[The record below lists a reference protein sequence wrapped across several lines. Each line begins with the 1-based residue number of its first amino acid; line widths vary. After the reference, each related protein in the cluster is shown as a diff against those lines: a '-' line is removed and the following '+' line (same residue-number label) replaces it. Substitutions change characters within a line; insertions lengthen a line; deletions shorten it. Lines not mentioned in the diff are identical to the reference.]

1 MNGAALRA
9 ALLPA
14 LLVAAGAA
22 PARAS
27 LFDTYGFGARATGM
41 GNASTAPSED
51 YEAVFYNPANLIA
64 RKEIHFGY
72 GLNWVAPFLD
82 IDRRDASSEWE
93 SVVPEDNLVVHAGIS
108 VPWGGVF
115 ENKVAFGA
123 TLLLPLLRLT
133 RVESIDWHV
142 PQFSLYENVPD
153 KLALLL
159 GVAYEPIP
167 ELRIGIGLQILA
179 ELQGAARISLSL
191 LDNKVSSRDI
201 RLDVF
206 GTAAPTAGVTV
217 QPLPALRIAVAYRA
231 ALSLDYALPVQ
242 VVIEEIGNLNLEIR
256 GVSLYTPHQLT
267 LGASYETPVALTV
280 SAELGWAM
288 WSLAPSPA
296 VVVHTA
302 LDDSAIVGN
311 HAGAPIDDLI
321 QVDSPAI
328 DTGARDILTPRIGLE
343 WVANDL
349 ITVRA
354 GYAFRPTPLPAPVHE
369 TNFVDSPAHTS
380 SLGAS
385 FTFADPLEH
394 HRKPLTV
401 GIALQWTYLEQR
413 IVDKP
418 DPDDPVGDYTAGGSI
433 FNLGVDFSHDF

>member
-1 MNGAALRA
+1 MSRALLIA
-9 ALLPA
+9 ALLLA
-14 LLVAAGAA
+14 L

-27 LFDTYGFGARATGM
+27 LLDTYGFGARGTAM
-41 GNASTAPSED
+41 ANASTAPSED

-64 RKEIHFGY
+64 RKEVHFGY
-72 GLNWVAPFLD
+72 GLNWVAPMLT
-82 IDRRDASSEWE
+82 IDRRQTDSTWE

-115 ENKVAFGA
+115 ERKVSFGA
-123 TLLLPLLRLT
+123 ALLLPLLRLT

-167 ELRIGIGLQILA
+167 ELRLGVGVQILA
-179 ELQGAARISLSL
+179 ELQGAARVSMSL
-191 LDNKVSSRDI
+191 LDNRVTSRDI

-206 GTAAPTAGVTV
+206 GAAAPTAGVTV
-217 QPLPALRIAVAYRA
+217 LPVPELRIAASYRA

-242 VVIEEIGNLNLEIR
+242 VVVEEIGNLDIVIR
-256 GVSLYTPHQLT
+256 GVSLYTPHHLT
-267 LGASYETPVALTV
+267 LGVSYLTPVALTV

-296 VVVHTA
+296 VDVHVT
-302 LDDSAIVGN
+302 LDDSALVHGQ
-311 HAGAPIDDLI
+311 AGGTVADLI
-321 QVDSPAI
+321 RVDSPAV
-328 DTGARDILTPRIGLE
+328 DMGARDILSPRVGLE
-343 WVANDL
+343 WVANEL
-349 ITVRA
+349 VTVRG
-354 GYAFRPTPLPAPVHE
+354 GYAFRPTPLPAPVHQ
-369 TNFVDSPAHTS
+369 TNFIDSPAHTT

-401 GIALQWTYLEQR
+401 GIALQWTLLEER
-413 IVDKP
+413 AVDKP
-418 DPDDPVGDYTAGGSI
+418 DPNDPVGDYTAGGSI
-433 FNLGVDFSHDF
+433 FNLGIDFSHDF